1 MSPELL
7 TILMFVGVAVGI
19 FLGFPVAFTLAGMGL
34 IFGIIG
40 YGSAG
45 TFSLMGARAYSVM
58 TNYMYIAIPLF
69 IFMGSMLQMSGIA
82 DSAFEALKQ
91 WMRNIKGGLGIATV
105 VLCVIFGSCVG
116 VVGASVTTMALLT
129 LPPMYES
136 GYRKSLATGIVAAG
150 GTLGILLPPSIMMVV
165 MGPVAGVSIIKL
177 FAGTIAPGLTLGLVF
192 GLYVFII
199 VRVRKGL
206 VPDVVKNKNEVLKY
220 SIGQGLAAFI
230 PLISLIL
237 LVLGA
242 IFFGIASP
250 TEAAA
255 VGALGAIVIAA
266 GYRKLNLK
274 AMADSAMITLRASTM
289 VMFVILGAN
298 VFTAIFFVI
307 GGTETTA
314 KFLSEFGLG
323 ANGTF
328 AVVLLLVF
336 LLGIFLDWVGVI
348 LIVVP
353 VFMPILVEFG
363 FHPLYVSLVML
374 VLLQTSFITP
384 PFAYTIFYIMGVAPP
399 GTTITDLY
407 KGVAPF
413 IVLQLIVVGLCIASP
428 DLLVAIP
435 EAIVKIR

>member
-1 MSPELL
+1 M
-7 TILMFVGVAVGI
+7 MFIGVAVGI

-34 IFGIIG
+34 VFGVIG
-40 YGSAG
+40 YGSNA
-45 TFSLMGARAYSVM
+45 TFYLMGARAFSVM

-69 IFMGSMLQMSGIA
+69 IFMGSMLQMSGVA
-82 DSAFEALKQ
+82 DSAFGALKQ

-136 GYRKSLATGIVAAG
+136 GYKRSLATGIVAAG

-177 FAGTIAPGLTLGLVF
+177 FAGTIAPGLMLGFVF

-206 VPDVVKNKNEVLKY
+206 VPDVVKSKDEVLQY
-220 SIGQGLAAFI
+220 SLGQGLAAFI

-237 LVLGA
+237 AVLGA

-255 VGALGAIVIAA
+255 VGALGSVVIAA
-266 GYRKLNLK
+266 GYRRLNIK
-274 AMADSAMITLRASTM
+274 AICDTAMITLRASTM

-298 VFTAIFFVI
+298 VFTAVFFVI

-314 KFLSEFGLG
+314 NFLKGMGLAG
-323 ANGTF
+323 GGTF

-363 FHPLYVSLVML
+363 FHPLYVSLVIL

-384 PFAYTIFYIMGVAPP
+384 PFAYTMFYIMGVAPP
-399 GTTITDLY
+399 GTKLSDLY
-407 KGVAPF
+407 KGVVPF
-413 IVLQLIVVGLCIASP
+413 IILQLIVVGICIALP
-428 DLLVAIP
+428 DFIVAIP
-435 EAIVKIR
+435 EAIVQIR